1 MMATVL
7 WMSALRND
15 GLQQRETRRR
25 RRRRRRRRNVKAYLW
40 AFAIQ
45 AVSIAQKNKQAV
57 DVLD

>member
-15 GLQQRETRRR
+15 GLQQKETRK
-25 RRRRRRRRNVKAYLW
+25 RRRRNVKAYLW

-45 AVSIAQKNKQAV
+45 AVSIAQKNKRTV